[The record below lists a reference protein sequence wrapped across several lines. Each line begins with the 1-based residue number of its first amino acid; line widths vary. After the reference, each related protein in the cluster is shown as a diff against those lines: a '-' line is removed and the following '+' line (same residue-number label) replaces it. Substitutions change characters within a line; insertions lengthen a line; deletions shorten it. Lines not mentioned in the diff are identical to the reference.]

1 MQLSVSILN
10 PNWSLSVLSYSQI
23 KPHNPKF
30 HTGTELVLWRYEI
43 LARRSISIRFWTK
56 NRDFDSIRFFRVQYT
71 ESTQFGT
78 SHSKLSL
85 RQYTATIENRQL
97 YKLYSLSKWTIIMLF
112 IYVNLEEKPTINL
125 CLKSM
130 SCLLLFTSRARHYVN
145 NGLMSGFHRTYAT
158 QGHVFAN
165 MTKTKN
171 Q

>member
-1 MQLSVSILN
+1 
-10 PNWSLSVLSYSQI
+10 
-23 KPHNPKF
+23 
-30 HTGTELVLWRYEI
+30 
-43 LARRSISIRFWTK
+43 
-56 NRDFDSIRFFRVQYT
+56 
-71 ESTQFGT
+71 
-78 SHSKLSL
+78 
-85 RQYTATIENRQL
+85 
-97 YKLYSLSKWTIIMLF
+97 MLF